1 MGVFALHPRT
11 YSEFIQYSSID
22 IKPIQEDAW
31 GINLKIFRHSL
42 NYIVIVYALRS
53 YGKHFLMEI
62 DEHYEKGLGMKAIK
76 VFFLGLLCGWLYK
89 WIIDQVYTDVQIQ
102 DITIEDPLP
111 IVHSELPVA
120 KEQSMQV
127 NKALPP
133 KTKTEIL
140 EVLKGIGPASVK
152 RLNKAGVFTF
162 DDLALLRPEE
172 LRAILGNVLKRAAIS
187 ENQVIAE
194 AKKFAEQKQIRSE

>member
-1 MGVFALHPRT
+1 
-11 YSEFIQYSSID
+11 
-22 IKPIQEDAW
+22 
-31 GINLKIFRHSL
+31 
-42 NYIVIVYALRS
+42 
-53 YGKHFLMEI
+53 
-62 DEHYEKGLGMKAIK
+62 MKAIK

-89 WIIDQVYTDVQIQ
+89 WIIDKVYTDVQIQ

-120 KEQSMQV
+120 KEQGMQV
-127 NKALPP
+127 NKVLPP

-162 DDLALLRPEE
+162 DDLALLKPEE

-194 AKKFAEQKQIRSE
+194 AKKFAEQKQNRSE

>member
-1 MGVFALHPRT
+1 
-11 YSEFIQYSSID
+11 
-22 IKPIQEDAW
+22 
-31 GINLKIFRHSL
+31 
-42 NYIVIVYALRS
+42 
-53 YGKHFLMEI
+53 
-62 DEHYEKGLGMKAIK
+62 MKAIK
-76 VFFLGLLCGWLYK
+76 VFFLGVLCGWLYK
-89 WIIDQVYTDVQIQ
+89 WIIDKVYTDVQIQ

-111 IVHSELPVA
+111 MGYGELPVA
-120 KEQSMQV
+120 KEQGMQV
-127 NKALPP
+127 NKPLPP

-162 DDLALLRPEE
+162 DDLALLKPEE

>member
-1 MGVFALHPRT
+1 
-11 YSEFIQYSSID
+11 
-22 IKPIQEDAW
+22 
-31 GINLKIFRHSL
+31 
-42 NYIVIVYALRS
+42 
-53 YGKHFLMEI
+53 
-62 DEHYEKGLGMKAIK
+62 MKAIK

-89 WIIDQVYTDVQIQ
+89 WIIDKVYTDVQIQ
-102 DITIEDPLP
+102 DITSEDPLP
-111 IVHSELPVA
+111 MEYSEFFE
-120 KEQSMQV
+120 KEQAMPV
-127 NKALPP
+127 NKTIQP

-162 DDLALLRPEE
+162 DDLALLKPEE

>member
-1 MGVFALHPRT
+1 MR
-11 YSEFIQYSSID
+11 
-22 IKPIQEDAW
+22 
-31 GINLKIFRHSL
+31 
-42 NYIVIVYALRS
+42 
-53 YGKHFLMEI
+53 
-62 DEHYEKGLGMKAIK
+62 AIK
-76 VFFLGLLCGWLYK
+76 VFFLGMLCVWLYK
-89 WIIDQVYTDVQIQ
+89 WIIDKVYTDVQIQ
-102 DITIEDPLP
+102 DITSKDPLP
-111 IVHSELPVA
+111 GEYRELPVA
-120 KEQSMQV
+120 KEQGMQV

-194 AKKFAEQKQIRSE
+194 AKKFAEQKQNRSE

>member
-1 MGVFALHPRT
+1 
-11 YSEFIQYSSID
+11 
-22 IKPIQEDAW
+22 
-31 GINLKIFRHSL
+31 
-42 NYIVIVYALRS
+42 
-53 YGKHFLMEI
+53 
-62 DEHYEKGLGMKAIK
+62 MKAIK

-89 WIIDQVYTDVQIQ
+89 WIIDKVYTDVQIQ
-102 DITIEDPLP
+102 DITSKDPLP
-111 IVHSELPVA
+111 GEYSELPVA
-120 KEQSMQV
+120 KEQGMQV
-127 NKALPP
+127 NKGLPP

-194 AKKFAEQKQIRSE
+194 AKKFAEQKQNRSE